1 MNKQCILWVDDEV
14 DFLKPHFL
22 FLNQKGYDVIGC
34 NNAREGL
41 AYLEENE
48 VSLVLLDEN
57 MPGISGLETLVAIE
71 EKGINIPV
79 IMVTNNQEEYTL
91 KEALSNKVVDFLV
104 KPVLPNQVYVSV
116 KKILEQKQITTDKKQ
131 SDFLSSHLKISA
143 DIYEA
148 NNMEAFYKLY
158 QSLVKWQ
165 IEFENSKNKLLLEML
180 EGHFQNANLKFSE
193 FVEGSYTS
201 WIQNDGGPIFSHEL
215 LDKKI
220 FPLLKGKKT
229 LVLVLDNLRA
239 DHWQTIKPSLESQ
252 FNVIED
258 GFYTAILPT
267 VTQYARNAIFA
278 GLLPI
283 EIKNKYP
290 KQWKEDTE
298 EGLKNEFEA
307 LFFKEYCE
315 RKGLNIS
322 HSYAKINSNKQ
333 ASDYIKDFKKIA
345 KNTLNFAVIGFIDQL
360 SHAKISHPIINEI
373 THNNKAYRD
382 TTMNWFSNTY
392 LQDILKLIL
401 EHNIQ
406 LIITT
411 DHGAIQ
417 VDHPSVLNGNRDHTD
432 NLRYKNGHRIQS
444 NSKSS
449 FQIDV
454 PESVGLPK
462 SSLASTYIFAKN
474 KSFFV
479 YPNEFNK
486 FADKYMD
493 SYQHGGIS
501 MEEMIV
507 PFVVLTPK

>member
-1 MNKQCILWVDDEV
+1 MNKHCILWIDDEV

-22 FLNQKGYDVIGC
+22 FLNKKGYDVIGC

-48 VSLVLLDEN
+48 VGIVLLDEN
-57 MPGISGLETLVAIE
+57 MPGISGLETLAVIE
-71 EKGINIPV
+71 DKGINVPV

-91 KEALSNKVVDFLV
+91 NEALSNKVVGFLL
-104 KPVLPNQVYVSV
+104 KPVHPNQVYVSV
-116 KKILEQKQITTDKKQ
+116 KKVLEQKQIAIEKKQ
-131 SDFLSSHLKISA
+131 FDFLSSHLEIA
-143 DIYEA
+143 EDIYEA
-148 NNMEAFYKLY
+148 KSMEAFYKLY

-193 FVEGSYTS
+193 FVADSYES
-201 WIQNDGGPIFSHEL
+201 WIQNGDGPIFSHEL

-220 FPLLKGKKT
+220 IPLLKGKKT
-229 LVLVLDNLRA
+229 LVLLLDNLRA
-239 DHWQTIKPSLESQ
+239 DHWQTIKPSLEAQ
-252 FNVIED
+252 FNVVRD
-258 GFYTAILPT
+258 DFYTAILPT

-290 KQWKEDTE
+290 KQWKEDIE

-322 HSYAKINSNKQ
+322 HSYAKINHSKQ

-345 KNTLNFAVIGFIDQL
+345 KNELNFAVVGFIDQL
-360 SHAKISHPIINEI
+360 SHAKITHPIINDI

-382 TTMNWFSNTY
+382 TTLNWFSNTY
-392 LQDILKLIL
+392 LQDILKLTL
-401 EHNIQ
+401 DHNIQ

-411 DHGAIQ
+411 DH
-417 VDHPSVLNGNRDHTD
+417 
-432 NLRYKNGHRIQS
+432 
-444 NSKSS
+444 
-449 FQIDV
+449 
-454 PESVGLPK
+454 
-462 SSLASTYIFAKN
+462 
-474 KSFFV
+474 
-479 YPNEFNK
+479 
-486 FADKYMD
+486 
-493 SYQHGGIS
+493 
-501 MEEMIV
+501 
-507 PFVVLTPK
+507 

>member
-1 MNKQCILWVDDEV
+1 M

-22 FLNQKGYDVIGC
+22 FLNKKGYEVIGC

-48 VSLVLLDEN
+48 VGIVLLDEN
-57 MPGISGLETLVAIE
+57 MPGISGLETLAVIE
-71 EKGINIPV
+71 DKGINVPV

-91 KEALSNKVVDFLV
+91 NEALSNKVVGFLL
-104 KPVLPNQVYVSV
+104 KPVHPNQVYVSV
-116 KKILEQKQITTDKKQ
+116 KKVLEQKQIAIEKKQ
-131 SDFLSSHLKISA
+131 FDFLSSHLEIA
-143 DIYEA
+143 EDIYEA
-148 NNMEAFYKLY
+148 KSMEAFYKLY

-193 FVEGSYTS
+193 FVADSYES
-201 WIQNDGGPIFSHEL
+201 WIQNGDGPIFSHEL

-220 FPLLKGKKT
+220 IPLLKGKKT
-229 LVLVLDNLRA
+229 LVLLLDNLRA
-239 DHWQTIKPSLESQ
+239 DHWQTIKPSLEAQ
-252 FNVIED
+252 FNVVRD
-258 GFYTAILPT
+258 DFYTAILPT

-290 KQWKEDTE
+290 KQWKEDIE

-322 HSYAKINSNKQ
+322 HSYAKINHSKQ

-345 KNTLNFAVIGFIDQL
+345 KNELNFAVVGFIDQL
-360 SHAKISHPIINEI
+360 SHAKITHPIINDI

-382 TTMNWFSNTY
+382 TTLNWFSNTY
-392 LQDILKLIL
+392 LQDILKLTL
-401 EHNIQ
+401 DHNIQ

-411 DHGAIQ
+411 DHGAVQ

-432 NLRYKNGHRIQS
+432 NLRYKNGHRIHS
-444 NSKSS
+444 SSKSS

-454 PESVGLPK
+454 PESIGLPK

-479 YPNEFNK
+479 YPNDFNK
-486 FADKYMD
+486 FAEKYRN

-507 PFVVLTPK
+507 PFVVLVPK

>member
-239 DHWQTIKPSLESQ
+239 DHWQTIKPSLEAQ

-315 RKGLNIS
+315 RKG
-322 HSYAKINSNKQ
+322 
-333 ASDYIKDFKKIA
+333 
-345 KNTLNFAVIGFIDQL
+345 
-360 SHAKISHPIINEI
+360 
-373 THNNKAYRD
+373 
-382 TTMNWFSNTY
+382 
-392 LQDILKLIL
+392 
-401 EHNIQ
+401 
-406 LIITT
+406 
-411 DHGAIQ
+411 
-417 VDHPSVLNGNRDHTD
+417 
-432 NLRYKNGHRIQS
+432 
-444 NSKSS
+444 
-449 FQIDV
+449 
-454 PESVGLPK
+454 
-462 SSLASTYIFAKN
+462 
-474 KSFFV
+474 
-479 YPNEFNK
+479 
-486 FADKYMD
+486 
-493 SYQHGGIS
+493 
-501 MEEMIV
+501 
-507 PFVVLTPK
+507 